1 MSSSRLKELF
11 IVDYNHVN
19 KDFDSQRDLLSKQIA
34 NIELRQQEIQLHMA
48 AIEAANQHLDLLIR
62 QEQDKRKKASYYS
75 ARLQNIEILGKLF
88 SIYREFEDVKF
99 KYHSN
104 VSDLIYKI
112 HKLIEVDIKKANKN
126 IDEND
131 LGEVFKKLLTMN
143 SDNNIAN
150 NQIQN
155 EVLDDIKLPEYQL

>member
-1 MSSSRLKELF
+1 M
-11 IVDYNHVN
+11 DYNHVN

-62 QEQDKRKKASYYS
+62 QEQDKRKKTSYYS

-131 LGEVFKKLLTMN
+131 LGEVFKKLLTIN